1 MHKEELSKLRGQ
13 ASVHPGFV
21 EAWENYQKLPEH
33 LSRKDQSLMF
43 WVAGYLCAQN
53 ESTSRGSEKN
63 EV

>member
-1 MHKEELSKLRGQ
+1 MNKKDAMKLREY
-13 ASVHPGFV
+13 ASVHPGFL
-21 EAWENYQKLPEH
+21 EAWENCQKVPEH